1 VLNAWIDGVDAKIAW
16 HSCLGAGYGNTFR
29 TVEDALPRVL
39 ERWQEVKVQ
48 QYALDFALRDMV
60 DVHALKQLE
69 PDREVQ
75 AGVIDIR
82 SLYIE
87 TDDEIVRRIHKV
99 LEYIEPERVYL
110 TTDCGLKALPRFVA
124 FEKLKAL
131 VRAANRVRAELPA
144 PKVVA
149 LHGRREVLL

>member
-1 VLNAWIDGVDAKIAW
+1 
-16 HSCLGAGYGNTFR
+16 
-29 TVEDALPRVL
+29 
-39 ERWQEVKVQ
+39 
-48 QYALDFALRDMV
+48 MV
-60 DVHALKQLE
+60 DVHALKELE

-99 LEYIEPERVYL
+99 LEHIEPERVYL

-131 VRAANRVRAELPA
+131 VRAANRVRAELPT
-144 PKVVA
+144 PKVASPKVTA